1 MGARSGLTT
10 IGRAVGVFD
19 RIVVGVDG
27 GDFGLEALRQALVVR
42 SPEGTL
48 EAITVLE
55 EAVASQAG
63 FLARDAAARLE
74 AEAQETHETVTALL
88 EREPLCSARLVKGEP
103 IAALLDAVRRA
114 QATLLAVGGRH
125 RSRTAGLLLSG
136 VATVVLHD
144 APCSVLFAH
153 PQWGERWFPKRVLV
167 GVDGSPP
174 ALAALAAAD
183 ELAARLGS
191 AVRVLAATGGKRIAT
206 DEPWAERVDEWAPGH
221 PVVNLIDASIGVD
234 LVVVGSRGRH
244 GLRSLGSVSE
254 RVAHRAHCSA
264 LVVRQAEAAPARP
277 AGAGDAH

>member
-1 MGARSGLTT
+1 
-10 IGRAVGVFD
+10 VGVFD

-27 GDFGLEALRQALVVR
+27 GDFGLEALRQSLVLR
-42 SPEGTL
+42 APDGTL

-55 EAVASQAG
+55 EALASQAG
-63 FLARDAAARLE
+63 FLAPDAANRLE
-74 AEAQETHETVTALL
+74 AEAQRTHATVTALL

-103 IAALLDAVRRA
+103 IAALLSAARRA
-114 QATLLAVGGRH
+114 RATLLAVGGRH

-153 PQWGERWFPKRVLV
+153 PQWGERWFPRRVLV
-167 GVDGSPP
+167 GVDGSLPS
-174 ALAALAAAD
+174 LAALAAAD

-206 DEPWAERVDEWAPGH
+206 DEPWSERVDDWAPGH
-221 PVVNLIDASIGVD
+221 PVVNLIDASIGAD

-254 RVAHRAHCSA
+254 RVAHRAHCSV
-264 LVVRQAEAAPARP
+264 LVVREREGTPGRSTPAS
-277 AGAGDAH
+277 AGTGHAGRS